1 MAHKVGIYYDEAG
14 IRNIMKGPEIAS
26 MEQAIMMEKLSQV
39 RAEFLQTFGFNGK
52 FDIDRVDTGVYGS
65 KRSRIAFIILP
76 ADGRTTAALKKQ
88 PGWLG
93 KFMR

>member
-1 MAHKVGIYYDEAG
+1 MAHNIGIYYNEAG

-26 MEQAIMMEKLSQV
+26 IEQAIMMEKLSQV

-52 FDIDRVDTGVYGS
+52 FEIQKFDTQS
-65 KRSRIAFIILP
+65 KRSRTGYKIVA
-76 ADGRTTAALKKQ
+76 ADSRTASALKKQ

-93 KFMR
+93 KFL

>member
-76 ADGRTTAALKKQ
+76 ADAKTTATLKKQ

>member
-39 RAEFLQTFGFNGK
+39 RAEFLQTFGFNGE

-76 ADGRTTAALKKQ
+76 ADARTTAALKKQ

>member
-76 ADGRTTAALKKQ
+76 ADAKTTAALKKQ

>member
-1 MAHKVGIYYDEAG
+1 MAHNIGIYYNEQG
-14 IRNIMKGPEIAS
+14 IRNIMKGPEIAN

-39 RAEFLQTFGFNGK
+39 RAEFLQTFGFEGK
-52 FDIDRVDTGVYGS
+52 FSIDKIDTTLEGS
-65 KRSRIAFIILP
+65 KRGRIAFIIIP
-76 ADGRTTAALKKQ
+76 ANGKTAVALKKQ